1 MPVKHIYFVRHGE
14 TADNRSLVHQSI
26 NVSLDARGQKQA
38 SAVAKRLSSIKIDA
52 LIASDATR
60 TQETANAVSK
70 STGVAVQT
78 SKLLRELH
86 RGVLMEGSKH
96 FGWKSIKGAGL
107 LFLKSGNKTWHFGNG
122 ENVSEFRR
130 RLRKA
135 LSMLE
140 EVDGENIVVVTH
152 RGVINGLC
160 FEIKHNFK
168 SLPYTFLYFAGFGHM
183 LNGSITEFT
192 YDKSRGVVWRVER
205 ANDVSHLRG
214 I

>member
-1 MPVKHIYFVRHGE
+1 V
-14 TADNRSLVHQSI
+14 DNRSLVHQSI
-26 NVSLDARGQKQA
+26 NVPLDARGQKQA
-38 SAVAKRLSSIKIDA
+38 SVVAKRLSSIKIDV

-60 TQETANAVSK
+60 TQETAKAISE

-78 SKLLRELH
+78 SKLLRELY

-96 FGWKSIKGAGL
+96 FSWKSIKGAVL
-107 LFLKSGNKTWHFGNG
+107 LFLKSGNKTWHFGDG
-122 ENVSEFRR
+122 ENVSEFRK
-130 RLRKA
+130 RLRKV

-168 SLPYTFLYFAGFGHM
+168 SLSYTFLYFAGFGHT

-192 YDKSRGVVWRVER
+192 YDKSRGVVWCVER
-205 ANDVSHLRG
+205 TNDVSHLCG